1 MSFDPDTIESFRYEG
16 FEIDASSAMLTCHYA
31 FDGRHF
37 GERVSF
43 DSGGDWSQPAAVGAA
58 RLVYLLAGVSYYKAA
73 APPIIDFGD
82 EALTPNERALLRA
95 FYVDGL
101 GEYAY
106 RNDLDLSKVELR
118 ARASAPQPVRAA
130 TDDDRPLVPFGGG
143 LDSIVT
149 TELVRAH
156 HHDTALFVV
165 SRANDRFGAIEDAA
179 RTTGLPVLRAG
190 RALDPKILNSKALGF
205 RNGHVPVT
213 GIISAIAVTAAVL
226 DGRGAVVMSNEWSAS
241 QGNVAVD
248 GRVVNHQY
256 SKSHA
261 FEAAFRAALADN
273 FAAGPDYFSLL
284 RPLSELR
291 IAQLFAELPR
301 YHRVFR
307 SCNRAFHID
316 RAQRLDHWCGVC
328 DKCCFVDLILAPFL
342 TASELDAIFD
352 GREPLQN
359 PALTQQFRTLIGR
372 TPDFK
377 PFECVG
383 DVDECRAAV
392 ILAADRPDRKTTAM
406 LHELARELAPQRERI
421 TAHIPQLLRPIG
433 AHFTPRDYASA
444 ALLG

>member
-16 FEIDASSAMLTCHYA
+16 FEIDAPSATVTCHYA
-31 FDGRHF
+31 FDGWHF
-37 GERVSF
+37 VERVDF
-43 DSGGDWSQPAAVGAA
+43 DQGGDWSQPAAIRAA

-73 APPIIDFGD
+73 APRYIDFGD
-82 EALTPNERALLRA
+82 DALTPNERTLLHA

-106 RNDLDLSKVELR
+106 RNDLDLSSIELR
-118 ARASAPQPVRAA
+118 ARSATAQPVRAPV
-130 TDDDRPLVPFGGG
+130 DPHRPLVPFGGG

-149 TELVRAH
+149 TELVRAQH
-156 HHDTALFVV
+156 RDTALFVV
-165 SRANDRFGAIEDAA
+165 SRAGDRFDAIEDAA
-179 RTTGLPVLRAG
+179 AATGLPVIRAG
-190 RALDPKILNSKALGF
+190 RALDPQILNSKALGF
-205 RNGHVPVT
+205 RNGHIPVT
-213 GIISAIAVTAAVL
+213 GIISAIAVAAAVL

-261 FEAAFRAALADN
+261 FEAAFRAATTDN
-273 FAAGPDYFSLL
+273 FEAGPDYFSLL
-284 RPLSELR
+284 RPFSELR
-291 IAQLFAELPR
+291 IAQLFVDMPR

-328 DKCCFVDLILAPFL
+328 DKCCFIDLILSPFL
-342 TASELDAIFD
+342 AASELDTIF
-352 GREPLQN
+352 GGHEPLQN
-359 PALTQQFRTLIGR
+359 AALTQRFRTLIGR

-383 DVDECRAAV
+383 DVDECEAAV
-392 ILAADRPDRKTTAM
+392 ILAADRPDRATTAL
-406 LHELARELAPQRERI
+406 LHDLARELAPQRERI
-421 TAHIPQLLRPIG
+421 VARIPLLLRPMG
-433 AHFTPRDYASA
+433 SHFTPNDYATA
-444 ALLG
+444 ALVD

>member
-16 FEIDASSAMLTCHYA
+16 FEIDASSSTVTCHYA
-31 FDGRHF
+31 FDGWHF
-37 GERVSF
+37 AERVSF
-43 DSGGDWSQPAAVGAA
+43 DPGGDWSQPAAIRAA

-73 APPIIDFGD
+73 APKVIDFGD
-82 EALTPNERALLRA
+82 DALTANERALLHD

-106 RNDLDLSKVELR
+106 RNDLDLSSLEFL
-118 ARASAPQPVRAA
+118 ARAAEPQTVHAVV
-130 TDDDRPLVPFGGG
+130 DGHRPLVPFGGG

-149 TELVRAH
+149 TELVRADH
-156 HHDTALFVV
+156 RDTALFVV
-165 SRANDRFGAIEDAA
+165 SRAGDRFDAIEDAA
-179 RTTGLPVLRAG
+179 AATGLPVLRAG
-190 RALDPKILNSKALGF
+190 RALDPQILNSKALGF
-205 RNGHVPVT
+205 RNGHIPVT
-213 GIISAIAVTAAVL
+213 GIISAIAVAAAVI

-273 FAAGPDYFSLL
+273 FEAGPDYFSLL

-291 IAQLFAELPR
+291 IAQLFVDMPR

-328 DKCCFVDLILAPFL
+328 DKCCFIDLILSPFL
-342 TASELDAIFD
+342 AASELDAIF
-352 GREPLQN
+352 GGHEPLQN
-359 PALTQQFRTLIGR
+359 AALTQQFRTLIGR

-383 DVDECRAAV
+383 DVDECQAAV
-392 ILAADRPDRKTTAM
+392 ILAADRPDRSTTAQ
-406 LHELARELAPQRERI
+406 LHDLARELEPQRERI
-421 TAHIPQLLRPIG
+421 AAHIPQLLRPIG
-433 AHFTPRDYASA
+433 AHFTPDDYATA
-444 ALLG
+444 ALVG

>member
-16 FEIDASSAMLTCHYA
+16 FEIDASSSTVTCHYA
-31 FDGRHF
+31 FDGWHF
-37 GERVSF
+37 AERVSF
-43 DSGGDWSQPAAVGAA
+43 DPGGDWSQPAAIRAA

-73 APPIIDFGD
+73 APKVIDFGD
-82 EALTPNERALLRA
+82 DALTANERALLHD

-106 RNDLDLSKVELR
+106 RNDLDLSSLEFL
-118 ARASAPQPVRAA
+118 ARAAEPQPVHVVV
-130 TDDDRPLVPFGGG
+130 DGHRPLVPFGGG

-149 TELVRAH
+149 TELVRADH
-156 HHDTALFVV
+156 RDTALFVV
-165 SRANDRFGAIEDAA
+165 SRAGDRFDAIEDAA
-179 RTTGLPVLRAG
+179 AATGLPVLRAG
-190 RALDPKILNSKALGF
+190 RALDPQILNSKALGF
-205 RNGHVPVT
+205 RNGHIPVT
-213 GIISAIAVTAAVL
+213 GIISAIAVAAAVL

-273 FAAGPDYFSLL
+273 FEAGPDYFSLL

-291 IAQLFAELPR
+291 IAQLFVDMPR

-328 DKCCFVDLILAPFL
+328 DKCCFIDLILSPFL
-342 TASELDAIFD
+342 AASELDAIF
-352 GREPLQN
+352 GGHEPLQN
-359 PALTQQFRTLIGR
+359 AALTQQFRTLIGR

-383 DVDECRAAV
+383 DVDECQAAV
-392 ILAADRPDRKTTAM
+392 ILAADRPDRSTTAL
-406 LHELARELAPQRERI
+406 LHDLARELEPQRERI
-421 TAHIPQLLRPIG
+421 AAHIPQLLRPIG
-433 AHFTPRDYASA
+433 AHFTPDDYATA
-444 ALLG
+444 ALVG

>member
-16 FEIDASSAMLTCHYA
+16 FEIDASSSTVTCHYA
-31 FDGRHF
+31 FDGWHF
-37 GERVSF
+37 AERISF
-43 DSGGDWSQPAAVGAA
+43 VPGGDWSQPAAIRAA

-73 APPIIDFGD
+73 APKVIDFGD
-82 EALTPNERALLRA
+82 DALTANERALLHD

-106 RNDLDLSKVELR
+106 RNDLDLSSLEFL
-118 ARASAPQPVRAA
+118 ARAAEPQPVHAVVDGR
-130 TDDDRPLVPFGGG
+130 RPLVPFGGG

-149 TELVRAH
+149 TELVRADH
-156 HHDTALFVV
+156 RDTALFVV
-165 SRANDRFGAIEDAA
+165 SRAGDRFDAIEDAA
-179 RTTGLPVLRAG
+179 AATGLPVLRAG
-190 RALDPKILNSKALGF
+190 RALDPQILNSKALGF
-205 RNGHVPVT
+205 RNGHIPVT
-213 GIISAIAVTAAVL
+213 GIISAIAVAAAVL

-241 QGNVAVD
+241 QGNVAID

-273 FAAGPDYFSLL
+273 FEAGPDYFSLL

-291 IAQLFAELPR
+291 IAQLFVGMPR

-328 DKCCFVDLILAPFL
+328 DKCCFIDLILSPFL
-342 TASELDAIFD
+342 AASELDAIF
-352 GREPLQN
+352 GGHEPLQN
-359 PALTQQFRTLIGR
+359 AALTQQFRTLIGR

-383 DVDECRAAV
+383 DVDECQAAV
-392 ILAADRPDRKTTAM
+392 ILAADRPDRSTTAQ
-406 LHELARELAPQRERI
+406 LHDLARELEPQRERI
-421 TAHIPQLLRPIG
+421 AAHIPQLLRPIG
-433 AHFTPRDYASA
+433 AHFTPDDYATA
-444 ALLG
+444 ALVG

>member
-1 MSFDPDTIESFRYEG
+1 MSFDPATIESFRYEG
-16 FEIDASSAMLTCHYA
+16 FEIHASSSTLTCHYA
-31 FDGRHF
+31 FDGWHF
-37 GERVSF
+37 AERIDF
-43 DSGGDWSQPAAVGAA
+43 DPGGDWSQPAAIRAA
-58 RLVYLLAGVSYYKAA
+58 RLVYLVAGVSYYKAA
-73 APPIIDFGD
+73 APQFIDLAD
-82 EALTPNERALLRA
+82 DALTPNERALLHA

-106 RNDLDLSKVELR
+106 RNGLDLSSIELR
-118 ARASAPQPVRAA
+118 APSSEPQPVHAA
-130 TDDDRPLVPFGGG
+130 VDADRPLVPFGGG

-149 TELVRAH
+149 TELVRTQH
-156 HHDTALFVV
+156 RDTALFVV
-165 SRANDRFGAIEDAA
+165 SRAGDRFDAIEDAA
-179 RTTGLPVLRAG
+179 AATGLPVIRAG
-190 RALDPKILNSKALGF
+190 RALDPQILDSKALGF
-205 RNGHVPVT
+205 RNGHIPVT

-241 QGNVAVD
+241 QGNIAVD
-248 GRVVNHQY
+248 GHVVNHQY

-261 FEAAFRAALADN
+261 FEAAFRAALTDN

-291 IAQLFAELPR
+291 IAQLFVDMPQ

-328 DKCCFVDLILAPFL
+328 DKCCFIDLILAPFL
-342 TASELDAIFD
+342 AASELDAIFD

-359 PALTQQFRTLIGR
+359 AALTQQFRTLIGR

-392 ILAADRPDRKTTAM
+392 ILAADRPDRTTTAL
-406 LHELARELAPQRERI
+406 LHDLAQELAPQRDRI
-421 TAHIPQLLRPIG
+421 AAHIPQLLRPMG
-433 AHFTPRDYASA
+433 AHFTPGEYAISA
-444 ALLG
+444 LVD